1 MNEVTLGA
9 TAALS
14 GVRRNYPA
22 TSNWTYVDVAAR
34 GILSSGTRE
43 AIDAYLD
50 HRMAEGGD
58 KAWMFRQ
65 VEKAR
70 AGFAAL
76 IGAESDEIALTKNVS
91 EGINTIAA
99 AMAWRAGDNVVFCET
114 LEHPANVFPWYNLA
128 RLKGVKIKSVASVDG
143 RVPLERVLEAID
155 ERTRLVA
162 VASVSFSPGFRFPV
176 KQLSDYCR
184 PRGVL
189 VLVDAAQSVGLLHT
203 DVKALGIDALAAS
216 TQKGLLA
223 LYGLGFL
230 YVRRELAESLNP
242 VYLSR
247 AGVRLEAEHEA
258 ALGGAERYEL
268 ASGARRFDVG
278 NHNYIGAV
286 AVEHSMRELA
296 AVGTVAIESHV
307 CDLAARLA
315 AGLADL
321 GLPVFGGAEN
331 AERAHIV
338 ALGSDLS
345 DQHDAVSDTQLLTL
359 HEHFEA
365 ARVRHTIRRGMLRL
379 SLHYYNDSEDVS
391 RIVSAAR
398 KWSAKVGQWSVGSKA
413 VHARP

>member
-1 MNEVTLGA
+1 MNDVTSSA
-9 TAALS
+9 PTMFS
-14 GVRRNYPA
+14 GVRQNYPA

-58 KAWMFRQ
+58 KAWMFKQ

-76 IGAESDEIALTKNVS
+76 IGAEPDEIALTKNVS

-99 AMAWRAGDNVVFCET
+99 AMPWREGDNVVFCET

-128 RLKGVKIKSVASVDG
+128 RLKGVKIKSVAPVNG
-143 RVPLERVLEAID
+143 RIPLERVFEAID

-162 VASVSFSPGFRFPV
+162 VGSVSFSPGFRFPIEA
-176 KQLSDYCR
+176 LSDYCR

-189 VLVDAAQSVGLLHT
+189 VLVDAAQSIGVLHT
-203 DVKALGIDALAAS
+203 DVKSLGIDALAAS

-230 YVRRELAESLNP
+230 YVRRQLAQSLNP

-247 AGVRLEAEHEA
+247 AGVRLETEHEA
-258 ALGGAERYEL
+258 ALGGASQYEL
-268 ASGARRFDVG
+268 APCARRFDVG
-278 NHNYIGAV
+278 NYNFIGAV

-296 AVGTVAIESHV
+296 AVGTIAIESHV
-307 CDLAARLA
+307 CALAAKLA
-315 AGLADL
+315 AGLAEL
-321 GLPVFGGAEN
+321 GLPVFGGAESV
-331 AERAHIV
+331 ERAHIV
-338 ALGSDLS
+338 ALGDHLS
-345 DQHDAVSDTQLLTL
+345 DQHDATSDTQMLML

-379 SLHYYNDSEDVS
+379 SLHYYNDSDDIS
-391 RIVSAAR
+391 RIIAAAR
-398 KWSAKVGQWSVGSKA
+398 KWSARMGPWSAGSKA